1 MARREHAVR
10 WTAILLMLLVGLVA
24 VGSQLVGC
32 ATTGKPGGDEAE
44 QLSAR
49 QLEQAQRLYAQLK
62 QEVSLHRDRKVL
74 EISGSLLDY
83 YQHFDRNDE
92 VLMIATEASLHL
104 DDTPT
109 ARGFIDELLIEQA
122 DSPLVDQALLKGAE
136 IATAEADTLGAADY
150 LISYHDRGPA
160 RSLKIDGTNIATPML
175 KRLDNADL
183 AELVRRHP
191 DSSLLSYL
199 DYLRVRNDMGRG
211 AYEPAAALVES
222 LEDRWPEDRWT
233 VAARQLLSGE
243 EPDRKRP
250 LWRSQGA
257 VRANEVGVLCPL
269 TGRYAVLGNAFYD
282 GALLALQ
289 HVNADTGG
297 FVLKVE
303 DTGGDPV
310 ASAQAARRLCDED
323 GSIALLGSLMSD
335 PTVSAAVVAD
345 GYGVPLI
352 SPTATNDKI
361 WQLGER
367 IYQTNLTGF
376 FEVGL
381 LAQVATEVMLK
392 ERFAV
397 LYPDNDEG
405 RRQAEIFVAD
415 VEALGGEVVARA
427 AFPPQATDFRIPI
440 LEIGQQRPEVI
451 FVPATV
457 DQMVLLGPQLDFYRA
472 GALILGL
479 SNWNSPRLLERAG
492 RVLERAVFPSDL
504 ALFPT
509 EWTADFNGAWDR
521 DTYPR
526 EATALALK
534 SYQSTRMLLDTLQ
547 QSGAVTRR
555 QLAEALSR
563 RMASR
568 DIEAEGPRS
577 YVPTVR
583 MIRDERFVPF
593 PAEVFTE
600 AWDLTEG
607 AVADSLRAAEAL
619 GLLEDGAAE
628 DGEPA
633 PPSQPE
639 SR

>member
-1 MARREHAVR
+1 M
-10 WTAILLMLLVGLVA
+10 
-24 VGSQLVGC
+24 
-32 ATTGKPGGDEAE
+32 
-44 QLSAR
+44 
-49 QLEQAQRLYAQLK
+49 
-62 QEVSLHRDRKVL
+62 
-74 EISGSLLDY
+74 
-83 YQHFDRNDE
+83 
-92 VLMIATEASLHL
+92 
-104 DDTPT
+104 
-109 ARGFIDELLIEQA
+109 
-122 DSPLVDQALLKGAE
+122 
-136 IATAEADTLGAADY
+136 
-150 LISYHDRGPA
+150 
-160 RSLKIDGTNIATPML
+160 
-175 KRLDNADL
+175 
-183 AELVRRHP
+183 
-191 DSSLLSYL
+191 
-199 DYLRVRNDMGRG
+199 
-211 AYEPAAALVES
+211 
-222 LEDRWPEDRWT
+222 
-233 VAARQLLSGE
+233 
-243 EPDRKRP
+243 
-250 LWRSQGA
+250 
-257 VRANEVGVLCPL
+257 
-269 TGRYAVLGNAFYD
+269 
-282 GALLALQ
+282 
-289 HVNADTGG
+289 
-297 FVLKVE
+297 
-303 DTGGDPV
+303 

-352 SPTATNDKI
+352 SPTATNDNI

-381 LAQVATEVMLK
+381 LAQVAVEVLLK

-415 VEALGGEVVARA
+415 VEALGGEVVAMA
-427 AFPPQATDFRIPI
+427 AFPPQTTDFRVPI

-521 DTYPR
+521 DNYAR

-534 SYQSTRMLLDTLQ
+534 SYQATRMLLDTLQ
-547 QSGAVTRR
+547 QSGATTRR

-583 MIRDERFVPF
+583 MIQDERFVPF
-593 PAEVFTE
+593 PADVFTE

-607 AVADSLRAAEAL
+607 AVADSLSAAEGL
-619 GLLEDGAAE
+619 GLLEEGGAE
-628 DGEPA
+628 DGVT
-633 PPSQPE
+633 PPPFDPE